1 LKSKLLL
8 LAVLIFTL
16 SNLSF
21 AQNYLSDLKLNEN
34 KSKINSPVPGSPV
47 SLGVHLGV
55 VSIEGEAGFNVGALA
70 EIGYG
75 KFSFTPQLNYWKL
88 KNTNNFELAGLGR
101 IKLAPIGSSTHVNP
115 YLDGG
120 LSINFYNDAA
130 QSNNTRLGIVLGG
143 GVESALLSAGF
154 SVYGDIKYKLI
165 IIKESNASGV
175 VFNVGLKFPM

>member
-1 LKSKLLL
+1 MKSKLLL
-8 LAVLIFTL
+8 LAVLIFTI
-16 SNLSF
+16 SNISF
-21 AQNYLSDLKLNEN
+21 AQSLYDLKLNEN
-34 KSKINSPVPGSPV
+34 KSKINPLVPGSPV

-101 IKLAPIGSSTHVNP
+101 IKLAPIGPSTHINP

-143 GVESALLSAGF
+143 GVESALLSSGF
-154 SVYGDIKYKLI
+154 SLYGDIKYKLI

-175 VFNVGLKFPM
+175 VFNVGIKFPM

>member
-1 LKSKLLL
+1 MKSKLLL
-8 LAVLIFTL
+8 LAVLTFTL
-16 SNLSF
+16 CNFSY

-34 KSKINSPVPGSPV
+34 KSKISAPGSPV

-88 KNTNNFELAGLGR
+88 KSTNNFELAGLGR
-101 IKLAPIGSSTHVNP
+101 IKLAPIGASTHVNP